1 MNVFVTD
8 LLNVV
13 TGQQAPDFN
22 FLLTG
27 LVVYLLVLWFA
38 FCVWVFVD
46 AHRRF
51 DNLFVAALISVVV
64 LILNFPAL
72 IFYLVVRPED
82 EQARAE
88 NHTGV
93 EVPVVKFVDA
103 QGNVRLALNL
113 EISGQ
118 QNPQSDMTVS
128 VAWDSNRQD
137 IDINRKNTGEK
148 YAEIPMASDEVVLTD
163 KTEKVQKL
171 AKLFSRKK
179 SRNLSEDTEPSVS
192 SI

>member
-22 FLLTG
+22 FLLSG
-27 LVVYLLVLWFA
+27 LLVYLGLLWFA

-46 AHRRF
+46 AHRRY
-51 DNLFVAALISVVV
+51 DSLAVAAIISVVV

-82 EQARAE
+82 EQVRVE
-88 NHTGV
+88 HQTGV
-93 EVPVVKFVDA
+93 EVPVVKFVDS

-118 QNPQSDMTVS
+118 QNPKSDMTVS
-128 VAWDSNRQD
+128 VAWDNNRQD
-137 IDINRKNTGEK
+137 IDINRRESGKEYTEVAIEGE
-148 YAEIPMASDEVVLTD
+148 EVESID
-163 KTEKVQKL
+163 KSEKVQKL

-179 SRNLSEDTEPSVS
+179 ARNLSEDTEPSVS
-192 SI
+192 NI